1 MFYAGSM
8 DYVRLGATGVMVS
21 PLCLG
26 TMMFGQWGNPDHDES
41 IRVISAAVDA
51 GINFIDTADVY
62 SAGESE
68 EIVGKALKGLKR
80 DDIVLASKFYNPMGE
95 GPNDRGNS
103 RKYIFRAV
111 EESLRR
117 LGTDYIDLYQAH
129 RPDPETDIGETLS
142 ALTDLVRQ
150 GKIRYAGSTTYPAS
164 DLVEA
169 QWVAADRHLE
179 RYVCEQPP
187 YSILVRGIESAVL
200 PVAQKYR
207 LGVIVWSPLAGGW
220 LSGKFRKG
228 KPVEKTGRAE
238 RIPARFDESLPGN
251 KRKYEVIEE
260 LMPLAEKE
268 GVSLVEL
275 AVAWTLEH
283 PAVTSSIIGPRT
295 VDQLDGQLKAA
306 EVRLSAETLDAID
319 ELVPPGVTLNPA
331 DNGYE
336 PIWLK
341 PEHRRR
347 KA

>member
-1 MFYAGSM
+1 M

-26 TMMFGQWGNPDHDES
+26 TMMFGKWGNPDHEES
-41 IRVISAAVDA
+41 VKVIAAALDA
-51 GINFIDTADVY
+51 GINFLDTADIY
-62 SAGESE
+62 SDGESE
-68 EIVGKALKGLKR
+68 EIVGKALKGRNR
-80 DDIVLASKFYNPMGE
+80 DDIVLATKFYHPMGE

-111 EESLRR
+111 EASLRR

-129 RPDPETDIGETLS
+129 RPDQLMDTGETLS

-150 GKIRYAGSTTYPAS
+150 GKVRYLGSTTFPAA

-187 YSILVRGIESAVL
+187 YSILVRDIERAVL
-200 PVAQKYR
+200 PAAQR
-207 LGVIVWSPLAGGW
+207 HRMGVIVWSPLAGGW

-251 KRKYEVIEE
+251 RRKYEVIEE
-260 LMPLAEKE
+260 LIPLAESE
-268 GVSLVEL
+268 GISLVEM

-283 PAVTSSIIGPRT
+283 PAVTSAIIGPRT
-295 VDQLDGQLKAA
+295 LDQLNGQLGAA
-306 EVRLSAETLDAID
+306 ELRLSTETLDAID
-319 ELVPPGVTLNPA
+319 ELVPPGMTLNPA

-336 PIWLK
+336 PVWLDRK
-341 PEHRRR
+341 YRRR
-347 KA
+347 ARD